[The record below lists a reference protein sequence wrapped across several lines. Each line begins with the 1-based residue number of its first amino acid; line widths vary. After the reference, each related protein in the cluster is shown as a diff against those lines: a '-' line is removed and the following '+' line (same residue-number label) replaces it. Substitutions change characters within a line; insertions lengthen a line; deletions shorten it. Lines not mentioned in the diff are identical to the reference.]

1 MAMLVAWRIGT
12 QIGNR
17 ARVGGRNQPSKFD
30 DASMALLGLLLG
42 FTFGMSITRYDQRRL
57 AVVGDS
63 NAIGDFYTCAAML
76 KEPTRTNLQNLIRR
90 YARIRFELTRGE
102 FSDSDLEN
110 ALKISNQ
117 LHKQM
122 INLVAEALK
131 DGTPAAVPLVNSL
144 NAVSSNQ
151 AVRLSAYRDRLPISV
166 MVLLFT
172 GAVVTIVLIG
182 REQGV
187 AEISDIAGTLSF
199 ILMVS
204 LVVYT
209 TLDLNRPESGL
220 IRTSQEPVERLVS
233 SMLD

>member
-1 MAMLVAWRIGT
+1 
-12 QIGNR
+12 
-17 ARVGGRNQPSKFD
+17 VGGRNQPSKFD

>member
-1 MAMLVAWRIGT
+1 MLVAWRIGR
-12 QIGNR
+12 QIGSR
-17 ARVGGRNQPSKFD
+17 ARAGGNGQASKFD

-42 FTFGMSITRYDQRRL
+42 FTFGMSISRYDQRRL

-110 ALKISNQ
+110 VLKISNQ

-172 GAVVTIVLIG
+172 GAMVTIVLIG

-187 AEISDIAGTLSF
+187 AEISDIAGTVSF

>member
-1 MAMLVAWRIGT
+1 
-12 QIGNR
+12 
-17 ARVGGRNQPSKFD
+17 
-30 DASMALLGLLLG
+30 
-42 FTFGMSITRYDQRRL
+42 MSITRYDQRRL